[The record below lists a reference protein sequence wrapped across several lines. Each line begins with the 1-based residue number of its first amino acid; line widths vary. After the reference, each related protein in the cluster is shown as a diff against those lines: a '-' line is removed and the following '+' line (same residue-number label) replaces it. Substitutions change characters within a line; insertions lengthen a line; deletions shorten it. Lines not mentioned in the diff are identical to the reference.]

1 MGRNKKYPYNNV
13 PVVSDLKDMVNFCAE
28 KYGDETAFW
37 HMKGKNEIRH
47 SFNDVK
53 KDVEAFGTY
62 LYSIGLKDTHIS
74 LVGENSYEWIVSYLA
89 VINGGNV
96 IVPVDKEQ
104 EAEDIKYV
112 VEKSEATAIIHSKQY
127 ADKTQLCNVQKICLD
142 DFESYIQKGRE
153 LIENGNTDYINCQI
167 NAEKMA
173 AIVFTSGTTARPKG
187 AILTHKSLVTDAI
200 TSLQNLKIPK
210 GTVLV
215 LPLYHTFGFMAGVA
229 CQMLVG
235 FPVFI
240 NSSLRKLLSDI
251 KLAAPGHIS
260 VVPMVITVMYNKIW
274 ANIRESGKEKLVK
287 TMIKVSNR
295 LLKAGIDLRRVFFK
309 QILDAFGGNL
319 EMIISGGSALDE
331 KYIKGFKDL
340 GITVTSGYGITECSP
355 IVATMRTK
363 HYAPASVGAVHP
375 GVDCRIKDGE
385 IQLKGDVVFSGY
397 YKDEEAT
404 HAAFDGDWFKTGDLG
419 ELDDD
424 GLLYVTGRIK
434 NLIIL
439 SNGKNVSPE
448 EIEAKL
454 CDKIDEI
461 AEIVVSAQ
469 DEKIVAEIYHG
480 QEDTSVEEV
489 IKKKV
494 REVNKTLPRYKQV
507 KDVIFRYEEFPK
519 TTTKKIK
526 RN

>member
-1 MGRNKKYPYNNV
+1 MGKNKKYPYNNV
-13 PVVSDLKDMVNFCAE
+13 PVVADLKEMINFCAE
-28 KYGDETAFW
+28 KYGDDTAFW
-37 HMKGKNEIRH
+37 HLKGKTEKIH

-62 LYSIGLKDTHIS
+62 LYSVGLKNTHIA
-74 LVGENSYEWIVSYLA
+74 LVGENSYAWIIAYLA
-89 VINGGNV
+89 VINSSNV

-104 EAEDIKYV
+104 EPDDVKYV
-112 VEKSEATAIIHSKQY
+112 VEKSEATAIIHSKLY
-127 ADKTQLCNVQKICLD
+127 ADKTELCDVEKINLKS
-142 DFESYIQKGRE
+142 FKAYVKKGRE
-153 LIENGNTDYINCQI
+153 LIENGNTEYLEHKVD
-167 NAEKMA
+167 AEKVA
-173 AIVFTSGTTARPKG
+173 AIVFTSGTTSRPKG
-187 AILTHKSLVTDAI
+187 AMLTQKNLVTDAI

-229 CQMLVG
+229 CQMLMG

-240 NSSLRKLLSDI
+240 NTSLRNLLSDI
-251 KLAAPGHIS
+251 KHAAPGHIS

-287 TMIKVSNR
+287 TMIKVSNN
-295 LLKAGIDLRRVFFK
+295 LLKVGIDLRRVFFK

-363 HYAPASVGAVHP
+363 HYAPASVGAIHP
-375 GVDCRIKDGE
+375 GVECRIKDEE
-385 IQLKGDVVFSGY
+385 IQLKGDIVFKGY

-404 HAAFDGDWFKTGDLG
+404 KAAFDDGWFKTGDLG
-419 ELDDD
+419 ELDED

-461 AEIVVSAQ
+461 AEIVVSGKN
-469 DEKIVAEIYHG
+469 DKIVAEIYHA
-480 QEDTSVEEV
+480 QEDHSVEDV
-489 IKKKV
+489 IREKV
-494 REVNKTLPRYKQV
+494 REVNKTLARYKQV
-507 KDVIFRYEEFPK
+507 EEVTFRYEEFPK

-526 RN
+526 RG